1 MTVVGEDSGS
11 AWGFIRA
18 VAKILLMWA
27 LLLRSLGYLCPDGG
41 VTDMCGGLPEI
52 CINYKSLTVK
62 TKGAYVY
69 VE

>member
-1 MTVVGEDSGS
+1 MVY
-11 AWGFIRA
+11 IHR
-18 VAKILLMWA
+18 K
-27 LLLRSLGYLCPDGG
+27 LGYLCPDGG